1 MCSTGKLNNKRPQ
14 NNQTTCYNLIYPLY
28 QLSPYLHTL
37 HIVDRTKN
45 MFAYCVCHIHRN
57 CVQIQARVSFRCD
70 TPFSRYG
77 VTQLQVRHTGRFRGS
92 FKPLPQVSGKK
103 EVTPEDSQEDRICMA
118 HWSFVISFI
127 RLRVQLTSH
136 IPKSGAIPRGSQ
148 ELQTWLL
155 KTL

>member
-1 MCSTGKLNNKRPQ
+1 M
-14 NNQTTCYNLIYPLY
+14 
-28 QLSPYLHTL
+28 
-37 HIVDRTKN
+37 
-45 MFAYCVCHIHRN
+45 
-57 CVQIQARVSFRCD
+57 QIQARVSFRRD

-77 VTQLQVRHTGRFRGS
+77 VTQLQVRHTGFRGS

-118 HWSFVISFI
+118 HWSYVISFI
-127 RLRVQLTSH
+127 RLRVLLTSH
-136 IPKSGAIPRGSQ
+136 ITKSGSVPRGSQ